1 MGIDDEGLRLLNYSS
16 MSDLLNVCSDVA
28 DLFANE
34 PGYIHNFKNFGW
46 IDFLLHADSD
56 ASSAIVHANG
66 RVFSCKLS
74 VSSFYLSENPL
85 QNGYSIDM
93 SHIQTLS
100 GEEIKPHTISPK
112 IPLKEYVAPPI
123 QPKQPESPS
132 PLPDYTHITPTQL
145 KEPTVLDIP
154 NLEISAFDEVEE
166 QPVTETPFMTM
177 PKEEFVDDLVNSPF
191 KTYIEAETPIAPI
204 TKKLPDKPMLG
215 SDRYNKQEKECLNRH
230 TIDKNYKYDP
240 QVAANELGLP
250 VDLIEEFIGDFIQQ
264 SLEFKDALFESSVK
278 NDFNNLHILSHKL
291 KGVAANL
298 RIEDAFETL
307 SVINTSTDT
316 MEIDANLKF
325 YFDIIRKLSGESIE
339 EISFAE
345 EVLAPAE
352 TTKESIDDIYSFGLK
367 HHDDEPLIIHEEE
380 LTAHDTTEEPLA
392 QEKFEKTYLNLD
404 DSFTEPT
411 VVFTEVT
418 EELSIQDEPFEKIL
432 LKDSESL
439 NDSLTA
445 FSDEP
450 EMPLTNTSADV
461 EEILLKEDKSLQNQN
476 LVLEK
481 PLTNTISSAEEEFD
495 ELTVNTGIS
504 KIHYD
509 KIYIA
514 HSLGID
520 PHFMDELLFDYK
532 NDSRLISNQITEAI
546 KAFDTVS
553 WNASATKLKGISDN
567 LRLTEIS
574 EELAILSKTHD
585 AQEAKKASIR
595 LNAYL
600 DQL

>member
-100 GEEIKPHTISPK
+100 GEEIRPHTISPK
-112 IPLKEYVAPPI
+112 IPQKEYIAPPI
-123 QPKQPESPS
+123 EQKIDTLS

-154 NLEISAFDEVEE
+154 NLEISAFDEIEE
-166 QPVTETPFMTM
+166 HPVDETHIIPQAQ
-177 PKEEFVDDLVNSPF
+177 EEFVDDLENSPF
-191 KTYIEAETPIAPI
+191 KTYIESEIPEPPKA
-204 TKKLPDKPMLG
+204 KKLPDKPMLG
-215 SDRYNKQEKECLNRH
+215 SARYNAQEKACLDRH

-264 SLEFKDALFESSVK
+264 SHDFKDALFESSAK

-325 YFDIIRKLSGESIE
+325 YFDIIKKLSGESVEGESSEE
-339 EISFAE
+339 EISDSTDTIPEAIE
-345 EVLAPAE
+345 
-352 TTKESIDDIYSFGLK
+352 DIYSYGLK
-367 HHDDEPLIIHEEE
+367 LHDDEPLIVQTKE
-380 LTAHDTTEEPLA
+380 LESQETPEEPLSKK
-392 QEKFEKTYLNLD
+392 EN
-404 DSFTEPT
+404 
-411 VVFTEVT
+411 
-418 EELSIQDEPFEKIL
+418 FEKIL
-432 LKDSESL
+432 LDLDDSFNDTKLNLPEESVELPLENEPLISLKDEESFNNNIEKL
-439 NDSLTA
+439 STH
-445 FSDEP
+445 DEP
-450 EMPLTNTSADV
+450 HED
-461 EEILLKEDKSLQNQN
+461 ILLKDDKPFLDQE
-476 LVLEK
+476 LALEK
-481 PLTNTISSAEEEFD
+481 SRSENAITLDNDLD
-495 ELTVNTGIS
+495 ELTVSTGITP
-504 KIHYD
+504 IHYD
-509 KIYIA
+509 KLYMA
-514 HSLGID
+514 QSLGID

-532 NDSRLISNQITEAI
+532 NDSRLISNQINDAI

-553 WNASATKLKGISDN
+553 WNTNAAKLKGISDN